1 RGGPPRSTLT
11 GMGEQRPP
19 RMLFVEDDPVIRKA
33 TGDYLARNG
42 FEVVLAEDGDRG
54 LAAWRETEPVLALL
68 DVMLPGIDGVALCRA
83 IRAESQIPVI
93 LLSARSDPIDVV
105 LGLEAGADD
114 YVTKPFEPA
123 VLAAR
128 LRAALRRAG
137 SVEEE
142 RQGTVEVGAL
152 VIDRDG
158 HEVAR
163 DGEALQLTPTEYRL
177 LIEFVDNVGM
187 ALDRATL
194 LERVWGY
201 GWAGDTR
208 LVDVHVQRLRAKIE
222 ADPSTPELVQTVRG
236 VGYKL
241 VRPSEAP

>member
-1 RGGPPRSTLT
+1 
-11 GMGEQRPP
+11 
-19 RMLFVEDDPVIRKA
+19 MLFVEDDPVIRQA
-33 TGDYLARNG
+33 TADYLSRNG
-42 FEVVLAEDGDRG
+42 FDVVTAEDGDAG
-54 LAAWRETEPVLALL
+54 LAAWQANEPVLALL
-68 DVMLPGIDGVALCRA
+68 DVMLPGMDGVSLCRA

-93 LLSARSDPIDVV
+93 LMSARSDPIDVV
-105 LGLEAGADD
+105 MGLEAGADD

-128 LRAALRRAG
+128 LRAALRRVAPAD
-137 SVEEE
+137 ED
-142 RQGTVEVGAL
+142 RPATVQVGAL
-152 VIDRDG
+152 LVDREG
-158 HEVAR
+158 YEVTR
-163 DGEALQLTPTEYRL
+163 DGEPLALTPTEYRL

-194 LERVWGY
+194 LDRVWGY

-222 ADPSTPELVQTVRG
+222 VDPASPELVQTVRG

-241 VRPSEAP
+241 VRPSEDP

>member
-1 RGGPPRSTLT
+1 MTETRL
-11 GMGEQRPP
+11 P

-33 TGDYLARNG
+33 TADYLSRNG
-42 FEVVLAEDGDRG
+42 FDVVTAEDGDQG
-54 LAAWRETEPVLALL
+54 LIVWRESEPVLALL
-68 DVMLPGIDGVALCRA
+68 DVMLPGMDGVSLCRA

-93 LLSARSDPIDVV
+93 LMSARSDPIDVV
-105 LGLEAGADD
+105 MGLEAGADD

-128 LRAALRRAG
+128 LRAALRRVAPPDEDRP
-137 SVEEE
+137 VI
-142 RQGTVEVGAL
+142 VEVGPL
-152 VIDRDG
+152 VVDREG
-158 HEVAR
+158 YVVTR
-163 DGEALQLTPTEYRL
+163 DGEAIALTPTEYRL

-222 ADPSTPELVQTVRG
+222 TDPASPELVQTVRG

-241 VRPSEAP
+241 VRPSEVP

>member
-1 RGGPPRSTLT
+1 
-11 GMGEQRPP
+11 
-19 RMLFVEDDPVIRKA
+19 MLFVEDDPVIRKA
-33 TGDYLARNG
+33 TGDYLSRNG

-54 LAAWRETEPVLALL
+54 LAAWREMEPVLALL

-137 SVEEE
+137 TGEEE
-142 RQGTVEVGAL
+142 RQGMVEVGAL

-177 LIEFVDNVGM
+177 LVELVDHAGM

-194 LERVWGY
+194 LDRVWGY

-222 ADPSTPELVQTVRG
+222 ADPSAPELVQTVRG

-241 VRPSEAP
+241 VRPCEAP

>member
-1 RGGPPRSTLT
+1 
-11 GMGEQRPP
+11 
-19 RMLFVEDDPVIRKA
+19 MLFVEDDPVIRKA

-54 LAAWRETEPVLALL
+54 LEAWRETEPVLALL

-105 LGLEAGADD
+105 QGLEAGADD

-137 SVEEE
+137 TAEEE

-158 HEVAR
+158 HEVSR
-163 DGEALQLTPTEYRL
+163 DGEPLQLTPTEYRL
-177 LIEFVDNVGM
+177 LVEFVDNDGV

-194 LERVWGY
+194 LDRVWGY

-222 ADPSTPELVQTVRG
+222 VDPSAPELVQTMRG

>member
-1 RGGPPRSTLT
+1 
-11 GMGEQRPP
+11 
-19 RMLFVEDDPVIRKA
+19 MLFVEDDPVIRKA

-54 LAAWRETEPVLALL
+54 LTAWRETEPVLALL

>member
-1 RGGPPRSTLT
+1 MA
-11 GMGEQRPP
+11 MGEQRPT

-33 TGDYLARNG
+33 TGDYLARQG

-54 LAAWRETEPVLALL
+54 LEAWRETEPQLALL
-68 DVMLPGIDGVALCRA
+68 DVMLPGMDGVALCRA

-128 LRAALRRAG
+128 LRAALRRAVG
-137 SVEEE
+137 AEEE
-142 RQGTVEVGAL
+142 RRGTVEVGAL
-152 VIDRDG
+152 AIDRDG
-158 HEVAR
+158 HEVVR
-163 DGEALQLTPTEYRL
+163 DGEPVQLTPTEYRL
-177 LIEFVDNVGM
+177 LVEFVDNVGM
-187 ALDRATL
+187 ALDRASL

-222 ADPSTPELVQTVRG
+222 ADPSAPELVQTVRG

-241 VRPSEAP
+241 VRPSEDA

>member
-1 RGGPPRSTLT
+1 MTETRL
-11 GMGEQRPP
+11 P
-19 RMLFVEDDPVIRKA
+19 RMLFVEDDPVIRQA
-33 TGDYLARNG
+33 TADYLSRNG
-42 FEVVLAEDGDRG
+42 FDVVTAEDGDAG
-54 LAAWRETEPVLALL
+54 LAAWQANEPVLALL
-68 DVMLPGIDGVALCRA
+68 DVMLPGMDGVSLCRA

-93 LLSARSDPIDVV
+93 LMSARSDPIDVV
-105 LGLEAGADD
+105 MGLEAGADD

-128 LRAALRRAG
+128 LRAALRRVAPAD
-137 SVEEE
+137 ED
-142 RQGTVEVGAL
+142 RPATVQVGAL
-152 VIDRDG
+152 LVDREG
-158 HEVAR
+158 YEVTR
-163 DGEALQLTPTEYRL
+163 DGEPLALTPTEYRL

-194 LERVWGY
+194 LDRVWGY

-222 ADPSTPELVQTVRG
+222 VDPASPELVQTVRG

-241 VRPSEAP
+241 VRPSEDP

>member
-1 RGGPPRSTLT
+1 
-11 GMGEQRPP
+11 
-19 RMLFVEDDPVIRKA
+19 MLFVEDDPVIRKA
-33 TGDYLARNG
+33 TGDYLVRNG
-42 FEVVLAEDGDRG
+42 FEVVLAENGDRG

-137 SVEEE
+137 SAEGE

-152 VIDRDG
+152 TIDRDG
-158 HEVAR
+158 HEVFR

-177 LIEFVDNVGM
+177 LVELVDNVGM

-222 ADPSTPELVQTVRG
+222 ADSSAPELVQTVRG

>member
-1 RGGPPRSTLT
+1 MR
-11 GMGEQRPP
+11 MGQPK
-19 RMLFVEDDPVIRKA
+19 MLFVEDDAVIRRA
-33 TGDYLARNG
+33 TADYLGRNG
-42 FEVVLAEDGDRG
+42 FDVVVAEDGDAG
-54 LAAWRETEPVLALL
+54 LAAWRSEQPALALL
-68 DVMLPGIDGVALCRA
+68 DVMLPGMDGVALCRA

-137 SVEEE
+137 PGEEDRAAVEEVGPLRLDRE
-142 RQGTVEVGAL
+142 GYEVS
-152 VIDRDG
+152 RN
-158 HEVAR
+158 
-163 DGEALQLTPTEYRL
+163 GEPLALTPTEYRL
-177 LIEFVDNVGM
+177 LVEFVDNVGM

-222 ADPSTPELVQTVRG
+222 VDPASPELVQTVRG

-241 VRPSEAP
+241 VRPSEEP

>member
-1 RGGPPRSTLT
+1 
-11 GMGEQRPP
+11 
-19 RMLFVEDDPVIRKA
+19 MLFVEDDPVIRKA

-54 LAAWRETEPVLALL
+54 LEAWRETEPVLALL

-105 LGLEAGADD
+105 QGLEAGADD

-137 SVEEE
+137 TAEEE

-158 HEVAR
+158 HEVSR
-163 DGEALQLTPTEYRL
+163 DGEPLQLTPTEYRL
-177 LIEFVDNVGM
+177 LVEFVDNDGV

-194 LERVWGY
+194 LDRVWGY

-222 ADPSTPELVQTVRG
+222 VDPSAPELVQTVRG